1 MRKKLMGILGIAACT
16 LMFRAPLAQAQS
28 DVPRFEIGAQ
38 YSLLNFNTF
47 ACCTK
52 AHRKESGGGGRF
64 TLNFNK
70 YIAAEAQL
78 DYFPNSDVERI
89 GTIDVPLWG
98 SKTLI
103 VAGVKAG
110 SRNDRWGGF
119 AKARPGFVHF
129 SSVPGFYALLLLV
142 PVRSRLKRT
151 LRSMLAASLNIT
163 HRARWSCD
171 STPATR
177 SFITRE
183 SSEPR
188 ISFKGAS
195 VSGYAFS

>member
-1 MRKKLMGILGIAACT
+1 MRKKFMGILGIAACA
-16 LMFRAPLAQAQS
+16 LMFTAPLAQAQS

-70 YIAAEAQL
+70 YISAEAQL

-89 GTIDVPLWG
+89 GTIDVPLRG

-103 VAGVKAG
+103 VVGVKAG
-110 SRNDRWGGF
+110 SRNDRWGVF
-119 AKARPGFVHF
+119 AKARPGFIHF
-129 SSVPGFYALLLLV
+129 SSVPAFLCLAMAGSCPQ
-142 PVRSRLKRT
+142 PVKTNFAFDVGGVFEYYPSSKVVVRFDAGDTIIHHKRIFGT
-151 LRSMLAASLNIT
+151 TNQ
-163 HRARWSCD
+163 
-171 STPATR
+171 
-177 SFITRE
+177 FQ
-183 SSEPR
+183 
-188 ISFKGAS
+188 GS
-195 VSGYAFS
+195 VGDGVRF